1 MGIVWRPLNTRGGY
15 DKGTMFSYLFLLTA
29 KDMSCLLR
37 SRGMSKNLLGIV
49 VAATTPPANHLLFE
63 DDSLIFVR
71 GSTEGPS
78 EIKEVIDIYC

>member
-1 MGIVWRPLNTRGGY
+1 
-15 DKGTMFSYLFLLTA
+15 
-29 KDMSCLLR
+29 
-37 SRGMSKNLLGIV
+37 MSKNLLGIV